1 MKKLIEFIFPYHGT
15 IIDRA
20 NNKVYYRSSK
30 WFHRPYDMLLAT
42 YEGEGEIIRDI
53 NDVRGTLLINQEVR
67 KV

>member
-1 MKKLIEFIFPYHGT
+1 MRKLIEFIFPYHGT

-20 NNKVYYRSSK
+20 NKKVYYRSSK
-30 WFHRPYDMLLAT
+30 WFNHPYDMLLAT
-42 YEGEGEIIRDI
+42 YEGEIIRDI

>member
-20 NNKVYYRSSK
+20 NKKVYYRSSK
-30 WFHRPYDMLLAT
+30 WFHPPYDLLLAT
-42 YEGEGEIIRDI
+42 YEGEIIRDI
-53 NDVRGTLLINQEVR
+53 NDARGALLINQEIR